1 MQFNQKSTRVILGTL
16 TVSFGLFL
24 VFCVSTSFGLP
35 SARSV
40 HAYTSSAAPQTGDA
54 CQPMF
59 AALEKNVTTPYHMYM
74 TQTSAAVQNGKPRSS
89 EIISVAGMR
98 YILVDG
104 KWAARQ
110 VSAEQSK
117 AAVQQARENAKNG
130 TCRYVRDEAVN
141 GESAL
146 LIATHGQSG
155 GATSDTQIWIS
166 NPKD

>member
-1 MQFNQKSTRVILGTL
+1 
-16 TVSFGLFL
+16 
-24 VFCVSTSFGLP
+24 
-35 SARSV
+35 
-40 HAYTSSAAPQTGDA
+40 
-54 CQPMF
+54 
-59 AALEKNVTTPYHMYM
+59 MYM

-89 EIISVAGMR
+89 EIISVGGMR

-166 NPKD
+166 KSKGLIIKQETDLDVGGGAPKSHSSARYEYTNVQAPKM